1 MNSKLLSR
9 LKEYQKVR
17 GDINAFANHD
27 EFLPWSDSVSP
38 LLEFDEALH
47 NKFIFWIDHVKSA
60 VRRGREHHDALG
72 EAIGVVNQAITKLE
86 IQTDKEQAFVDEKNV
101 TYPEKVTLKWLYQH
115 APVSS
120 WAWLAGVIISAF
132 ALGIAFSETP
142 LYKSLKVEKEN
153 IIIESKKT

>member
-1 MNSKLLSR
+1 MT
-9 LKEYQKVR
+9 R
-17 GDINAFANHD
+17 GGYWLAD
-27 EFLPWSDSVSP
+27 
-38 LLEFDEALH
+38 
-47 NKFIFWIDHVKSA
+47 
-60 VRRGREHHDALG
+60 DA
-72 EAIGVVNQAITKLE
+72 GVVNQAITRLE

-120 WAWLAGVIISAF
+120 WEWLAGIIISVF

-153 IIIESKKT
+153 VIIESKKN